1 MSHPSWIGIVVVLGA
16 CGGTA
21 DRGGTAQIPARGPG
35 VDDTAPVLARAW
47 ADSSLPHLVLRT
59 RTVVGDEPD
68 ATLYQV
74 VGGALLPNG
83 AFVIADAGQSR
94 LLLYHGNGMLIDTLG
109 RSGRGPGEFIS
120 LRGVYSWRDEI
131 VAYDGRLRRLSFW
144 DLTGTMVRDVRL
156 DAGRVDVSFRT
167 LMFVGLF
174 PDGTALV
181 SALGRPASM
190 TGRQRP
196 ALHMLQF
203 ARNGEFVA
211 DRSVHR
217 GDEVYVGHRGDGV
230 VYIVPPFARETL
242 TAVSRDGYYVMDTG
256 MPQFTLYGP
265 DGEAVR
271 TVVSAESPSRVT
283 KKEKARF
290 RGRRFQPAL
299 RQVAEPAFEDLPDT
313 KPYAGG
319 LLPAGGRSMLVDES
333 GNLWVRHFAEPT
345 DRIVLWSVFDGDGE
359 PSGMMET
366 PAQLGVMAIRARQV
380 LAVWADSLGVER
392 VGIFDLGGPG
402 LDLLLRH
409 GQQ

>member
-1 MSHPSWIGIVVVLGA
+1 
-16 CGGTA
+16 
-21 DRGGTAQIPARGPG
+21 
-35 VDDTAPVLARAW
+35 
-47 ADSSLPHLVLRT
+47 
-59 RTVVGDEPD
+59 
-68 ATLYQV
+68 
-74 VGGALLPNG
+74 
-83 AFVIADAGQSR
+83 
-94 LLLYHGNGMLIDTLG
+94 
-109 RSGRGPGEFIS
+109 
-120 LRGVYSWRDEI
+120 
-131 VAYDGRLRRLSFW
+131 
-144 DLTGTMVRDVRL
+144 
-156 DAGRVDVSFRT
+156 
-167 LMFVGLF
+167 
-174 PDGTALV
+174 
-181 SALGRPASM
+181 
-190 TGRQRP
+190 
-196 ALHMLQF
+196 
-203 ARNGEFVA
+203 
-211 DRSVHR
+211 
-217 GDEVYVGHRGDGV
+217 
-230 VYIVPPFARETL
+230 
-242 TAVSRDGYYVMDTG
+242 MDTG
-256 MPQFTLYGP
+256 MPQFPLYGP